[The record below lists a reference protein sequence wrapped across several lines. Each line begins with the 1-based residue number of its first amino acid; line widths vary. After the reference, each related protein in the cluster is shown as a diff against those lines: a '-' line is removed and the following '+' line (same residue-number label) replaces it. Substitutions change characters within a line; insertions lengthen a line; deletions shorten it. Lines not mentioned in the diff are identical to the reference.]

1 MGYLIWIGAGISLI
15 GLAGILYSM
24 VKVAQA
30 KRAGL
35 SDEALRERLSSILPV
50 NLGAL
55 FLSVIGLMCVVIGI
69 TLG

>member
-55 FLSVIGLMCVVIGI
+55 FLSVTGLMCVVIGI

>member
-1 MGYLIWIGAGISLI
+1 MGLLIWIGAGISLV
-15 GLAGILYSM
+15 GLGGILYSM

-35 SDEALRERLSSILPV
+35 PDEALRERLAKVLPI

-55 FLSVIGLMCVVIGI
+55 FLSVIGLMCVVIGV